1 MIPKVE
7 CSGHESGLH
16 EFRHRK
22 KNNSIIVRAAKDGVR
37 MSDDGASRLQI
48 VFVTRP
54 SGRVINPTVKRG
66 VIIHGFDG
74 KVKSG
79 RQRHRGDLE
88 GFSRTFFT
96 GHILKLDSISHFKHY
111 VLT

>member
-7 CSGHESGLH
+7 CPGHESGLH

-22 KNNSIIVRAAKDGVR
+22 KNNPVIVRAAKDGVR

-54 SGRVINPTVKRG
+54 SGGVINPTVKRG

-74 KVKSG
+74 KVKSM
-79 RQRHRGDLE
+79 RQRHRGDLK
-88 GFSRTFFT
+88 GFSRTFLQVI
-96 GHILKLDSISHFKHY
+96 HLN
-111 VLT
+111 